1 VTDLMFKLTKDGQDV
16 SPGDIEGIQVDG
28 ASYDLTIPLNK
39 FYNITQFTIEAF
51 FDPIFCG
58 V

>member
-1 VTDLMFKLTKDGQDV
+1 MFKLTKDGQDV